1 MAWLTVLNSVH
12 VVNERA
18 FDPLGAFRRV
28 NTGGTMSLARQA
40 LVAGIKS
47 FIFVSAVKVNRE
59 ATMPGLRF
67 RADDAPAPQDL
78 FCVKA

>member
-1 MAWLTVLNSVH
+1 
-12 VVNERA
+12 
-18 FDPLGAFRRV
+18 
-28 NTGGTMSLARQA
+28 MSLARQA